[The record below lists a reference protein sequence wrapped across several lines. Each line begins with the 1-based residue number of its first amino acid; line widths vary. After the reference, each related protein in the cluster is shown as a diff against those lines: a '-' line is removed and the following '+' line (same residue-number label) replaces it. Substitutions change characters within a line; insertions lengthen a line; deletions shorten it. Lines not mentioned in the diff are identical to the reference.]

1 MNFLF
6 IEFVLISFSVL
17 FPEVDDERSPALQAG
32 FQILGLVVTL
42 FIAIVTGAV
51 TGKAHKFV

>member
-1 MNFLF
+1 M
-6 IEFVLISFSVL
+6 L
-17 FPEVDDERSPALQAG
+17 FPEVGDERSPALQAG